1 MEITNKSNDN
11 KENKDSTNS
20 PKIEQGR
27 KSMMRLSSKRSYY

>member
-1 MEITNKSNDN
+1 MEIINKSND
-11 KENKDSTNS
+11 NKDSTNS